1 MTANLYPWFKD
12 PWIAI
17 HRNQKLPHALLFK
30 GREGIGKRAFA
41 LIFAKAYLCQKPLAN
56 HLACETCPS
65 CEWFPLAHPDFRY
78 ISPIENEED
87 ELSVKR
93 KAVRKKNIV
102 IDQIRELSTYCELT
116 THQEKGK
123 RLVLI
128 EPADQLNENASNALL
143 KILEEPPEDT
153 LFILVSSHAQKLI
166 ATIRSRCQ
174 LLELRGPTHDEA
186 LLFLKEQHIE
196 DAENLL
202 AFTGGSPLSAIHIK
216 ETQPDKEAMI
226 ELLSQGHQ
234 IDLTKI
240 NYAILTQGLEWTINI
255 IQKWVFDLLLNFH
268 TKQNHFFKKETL
280 RINAQSQQLNLDRL
294 LSFIYEL
301 NELKK
306 IASHPINQELQLQNI
321 FIKYKQVF
329 EPS

>member
-1 MTANLYPWFKD
+1 MTNILYPWFKD
-12 PWIAI
+12 AWTAI

-30 GREGIGKRAFA
+30 GREGIGKRTFD
-41 LIFAKAYLCQKPLAN
+41 LTFAKAYLCHKPLVN
-56 HLACETCPS
+56 HLACGGCPS
-65 CEWFPLAHPDFRY
+65 CEWFPLTHPDFKH

-102 IDQIRELSTYCELT
+102 IDQIRELSAYCELT

-143 KILEEPPEDT
+143 KILEEPPENT

-174 LLELRGPTHDEA
+174 LLELRGPSQDEA
-186 LLFLKEQHIE
+186 LLFLKDQNIE
-196 DAENLL
+196 DAENVL
-202 AFTGGSPLSAIHIK
+202 AFTGGSPFSALHIK
-216 ETQPDKEAMI
+216 ETQADKEALI
-226 ELLSQGHQ
+226 ELLSQGHK

-240 NYAILTQGLEWTINI
+240 NYTILSQGLEWTVNV

-268 TKQNHFFKKETL
+268 TKQNHFFKKETV
-280 RINAQSQQLNLDRL
+280 RIDTQTKQLNLDRL

-301 NELKK
+301 NDLKK
-306 IASHPINQELQLQNI
+306 IASHPIHQELQLQNI
-321 FIKYKQVF
+321 FIKYKQIF